1 MSGPIAPESDAA
13 TPENALAQQCS
24 AEQNQVVGQPT
35 AFVQG
40 LASARP
46 RKRDIH
52 GWLLLDKPVG
62 MTSTHAVT
70 LAKRAFRARKAGHA
84 GTLDPLASGLLP
96 IAFGEATKTVPYVMD
111 GRKAYRFTVR
121 WGIETDTDDAE
132 GKPVATSDH
141 RPTPEHIEAI
151 LQGFT
156 GEIMQIP
163 PAYSALKINGERAY
177 DLARDGEIVTLAAR
191 AVEIHSLRMIESH
204 PDEAIFEAT
213 CGKGTYVRAL
223 ARDFGRLLGCHGHI
237 VALRRTRV
245 GGFTEAESHVAKRLE
260 AVIQASTD
268 EGLPSLMPVSAAL
281 SNVPSASVSG
291 HDAMRMRNGQS
302 VLLRGRDA
310 PILDGMVAVYC
321 HEDLVALA
329 SFEQG
334 ELHPRRIFNL
344 GENR

>member
-1 MSGPIAPESDAA
+1 MSDIVADGTPV
-13 TPENALAQQCS
+13 PEN
-24 AEQNQVVGQPT
+24 P
-35 AFVQG
+35 
-40 LASARP
+40 ARP

-52 GWLLLDKPVG
+52 GWLVLDKPVG
-62 MTSTHAVT
+62 MNSTHAVA

-121 WGIETDTDDAE
+121 WGVETDTDDAE
-132 GKPVATSDH
+132 GKPVATSAN
-141 RPTPEHIEAI
+141 RPGADAITAI
-151 LQGFT
+151 LPGFT
-156 GEIMQIP
+156 GAIMQVP

-177 DLARDGEIVTLAAR
+177 DLARDGETVVLAAR
-191 AVEIHSLRMIESH
+191 MVEIHELRLVEAGI
-204 PDEAIFEAT
+204 DEAVFEAT

-245 GGFTEAESHVAKRLE
+245 GGFSEDEAEATLSLE
-260 AVIQASTD
+260 AAIAAASD
-268 EGLPSLMPVSAAL
+268 EGLPRLLPVAAAL
-281 SNVPSASVSG
+281 SGLASVPVSG
-291 HDAMRMRNGQS
+291 HDAMRLRNGQS

-310 PILDGMVAVYC
+310 PVMEGMIAVHC
-321 HEDLVALA
+321 HSELVALA
-329 SFEQG
+329 EFDQG

-344 GENR
+344 G

>member
-1 MSGPIAPESDAA
+1 MNDEA
-13 TPENALAQQCS
+13 TTQARP
-24 AEQNQVVGQPT
+24 
-35 AFVQG
+35 
-40 LASARP
+40 RP

-52 GWLLLDKPVG
+52 GWLILDKPVG
-62 MTSTHAVT
+62 MNSTHAVA
-70 LAKRAFRARKAGHA
+70 LAKRAFRAKKAGHA

-132 GKPVATSDH
+132 GKAVAQSDL
-141 RPTPEHIEAI
+141 RPTDEAI
-151 LQGFT
+151 KAILPRFMGD
-156 GEIMQIP
+156 IMQVP

-177 DLARDGEIVTLAAR
+177 DLARDGVSVELAAR
-191 AVEIHSLRMIESH
+191 IVAIHDLQLVSSTT
-204 PDEAIFEAT
+204 DEAVFEAT

-237 VALRRTRV
+237 TALRRTRV
-245 GGFTEAESHVAKRLE
+245 GDFSETEAEPAQRLE
-260 AVIQASTD
+260 SAMALEPDSAD
-268 EGLPSLMPVSAAL
+268 MALPKLLPVSAAL
-281 SNVPSASVSG
+281 SHVPSVPVSG
-291 HDAMRMRNGQS
+291 HDAARLRNGQS

-310 PILDGMVAVYC
+310 PVLEGMIAIYC
-321 HEDLVALA
+321 HNDLVALA

-344 GENR
+344 GEKA